1 MAPAAEA
8 FMSECPD
15 EILLNILANLSL
27 VERRSIAVLVCKRW
41 SRLADSPDLLR
52 VLDFTIPDN
61 ETTEKAQDIA
71 SWLLD
76 FADGHVQRLR
86 VHYEPDYCSDNEME
100 ELAFD
105 SISELLDTV
114 PFLNSGSQLVDLRLE
129 VERNFGFLELPP
141 SFVWAQKLG
150 SLRRLHFTDE
160 GAHGTVKI
168 GSAMKHLTS
177 LEVLHLASFD
187 TNMPPSTAFPIS
199 ITRLVLG
206 NFVGSTLPRQVT
218 QLTRLHSLRL
228 YDWQK
233 LNPSE
238 AYDPL
243 EHLPAL
249 RRLEVHGCNLLP
261 ACLRRLTNLDALH
274 IIDSPCGTG
283 PAIKT
288 SMLQCEL
295 QPLTQLTQLALE
307 LVPAVPS
314 AVAGMARLE
323 RFGCNPPAK
332 ARIVL
337 PVGSQWLGGLR
348 DLALPAAT
356 LADLLQVLSGATR
369 LESLVCGGLFAEHVT
384 TQLAS

>member
-1 MAPAAEA
+1 MASGA
-8 FMSECPD
+8 
-15 EILLNILANLSL
+15 LRLASLLSL
-27 VERRSIAVLVCKRW
+27 
-41 SRLADSPDLLR
+41 
-52 VLDFTIPDN
+52 
-61 ETTEKAQDIA
+61 
-71 SWLLD
+71 
-76 FADGHVQRLR
+76 
-86 VHYEPDYCSDNEME
+86 
-100 ELAFD
+100 
-105 SISELLDTV
+105 TV
-114 PFLNSGSQLVDLRLE
+114 PPL
-129 VERNFGFLELPP
+129 
-141 SFVWAQKLG
+141 A
-150 SLRRLHFTDE
+150 SL
-160 GAHGTVKI
+160 
-168 GSAMKHLTS
+168 M
-177 LEVLHLASFD
+177 LHL
-187 TNMPPSTAFPIS
+187 
-199 ITRLVLG
+199 
-206 NFVGSTLPRQVT
+206 Q
-218 QLTRLHSLRL
+218 
-228 YDWQK
+228 
-233 LNPSE
+233 
-238 AYDPL
+238 
-243 EHLPAL
+243 
-249 RRLEVHGCNLLP
+249 LP

-384 TQLAS
+384 TQARVLNWAGAHPSLRRLTLDRLGDHFCEESCKLVSAVLACSPALSISFPSNKVLAYARNSVLANLWEAA